1 MIKHR
6 QFASVNLPLPDR
18 ASLDVRFQSCRLRHE
33 PKRMFA
39 LVSAVLLIDSKRR
52 AARHKGPLFLLEA
65 AARR

>member
-39 LVSAVLLIDSKRR
+39 LVSAVLLIWTAQGILD
-52 AARHKGPLFLLEA
+52 AAGL
-65 AARR
+65 